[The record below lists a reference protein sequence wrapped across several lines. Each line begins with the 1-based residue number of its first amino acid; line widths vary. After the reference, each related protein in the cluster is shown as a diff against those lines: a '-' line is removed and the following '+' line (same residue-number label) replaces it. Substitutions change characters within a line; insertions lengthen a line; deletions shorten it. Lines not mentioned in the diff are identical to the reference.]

1 MSFIVSS
8 VIKLRWTA
16 ISLTEIANNVEII
29 ALPLRRRRRNIYARD
44 RGLHGRGNARW
55 GKNNPQLQ
63 LQHARHRKHKFIN
76 EPAPSERTTPGRP
89 GLLSSLSELRIGLSG
104 SALLADWRICGELA
118 KWTILISE
126 LLTMRLI
133 INDIWRL
140 YVRILTPDIP
150 KFRTKK
156 KPLFEYNFNFYP
168 LAKKLL

>member
-76 EPAPSERTTPGRP
+76 EPAPSERTTPARP
-89 GLLSSLSELRIGLSG
+89 GLISSLSELRIGLSG
-104 SALLADWRICGELA
+104 SALPADWRICGELA
-118 KWTILISE
+118 KWAILILE
-126 LLTMRLI
+126 LFTMRLI
-133 INDIWRL
+133 MNDIWRL
-140 YVRILTPDIP
+140 YVRIMTLDIRR
-150 KFRTKK
+150 F
-156 KPLFEYNFNFYP
+156 
-168 LAKKLL
+168 KKLNKKYYFNIITIFIN